1 MRYKLRTAASTD
13 YDFLYQLKVACVKEY
28 VKATWGWDE
37 EDQRRRFADRFD
49 PAATKIVVANGQD
62 IGHLVLEDTGEELYL
77 AALFIDPAWQNKGLG
92 REIIQEVIA
101 NANKAGQIV
110 SLQVLRVNPA
120 KRLYERLGFEVVGET
135 GTQYKMRHSL

>member
-1 MRYKLRTAASTD
+1 MRD
-13 YDFLYQLKVACVKEY
+13 YIE
-28 VKATWGWDE
+28 ATWGWDE

-62 IGHLVLEDTGEELYL
+62 IGQLVLEDTGEELYL

-92 REIIQEVIA
+92 RAIIQEVIA
-101 NANKAGQIV
+101 EANEAGRIV
-110 SLQVLRVNPA
+110 NLQVLKVNPA

-135 GTQYKMRHSL
+135 GTHYKMRHSL